1 MMKCKKKV
9 IDKRFVVALTVAMA
23 FAVGA
28 GVADAATKDITLV
41 KDWNLVNTP
50 LEPTAPA
57 IDTVLAGKG
66 YITAWAWDA
75 TASKWKVRLASE
87 SGAEIGTYATN
98 KGFSSLTEIHA
109 GQGFWLNM
117 SAAGTLTID
126 GTAPANTTSTLVAG
140 WNLVGSKYDQ
150 VKSTA
155 DIVAALGAAQVKP
168 LSLWKWQGANWAVA
182 LPYKT
187 DGTAMADGG
196 AAYAA
201 TKGFATL
208 SAVASTDGYW
218 VNGNT
223 SGNPTD
229 TPPEVGKVYKTT
241 GANTY
246 VPLANAPVKLNGV
259 LIGTTDAN
267 GNFPLPANLT
277 STDVISVGS
286 GDEYTVSASTLT
298 GGQLYMFA
306 QDQDSNKVTL
316 TQADTAASKPTPKTV
331 CSADGKACITV
342 SKMQL
347 TKDITVAVSPYAS
360 PLSIPNLAQIKGLD
374 PNYKAVAGADVIF
387 TDSLGNNIS
396 ETEAGFSGIVTASAS
411 NFITELT
418 GADLDSYLNN
428 GAIGSVDL
436 LEYKDGVWTKV
447 GEVTT
452 PSAELTSVVTK
463 TKVVDDKGTTDP
475 SDDTVT
481 EQDGPKAYTLKGVSG
496 TKLSGLKPFAFAFK
510 TAYMKGSIQVTVT
523 NKGILY
529 KSVSGD
535 SIVTT
540 NTEGQGAV
548 LDENFDSPVVGA
560 LVTTDN
566 SDAFVTTDANGQATI
581 EYILPPDNPNL
592 SLLIK
597 KDGYFDGT
605 ATFNVIDDTVKTAD
619 LLEVPAAA
627 AVGGV
632 IKDAETKV
640 GIAGAQ
646 VTLKNPIVLDKIAE
660 EDGTIMVGLDSEAT
674 YLWEISRQGTDV
686 WVPIV
691 PEAVGKNSITQQ
703 DIKTALITNFNTFIA
718 NLTTD
723 EKNSL
728 GQNPVGTYDVRITVT
743 HPFSNLNYVE
753 SATGYLD
760 VTFDLGQLEK
770 TASFSASQL
779 GQISVFGG
787 NDIGFY
793 YATAPIGTGGTFKW
807 TVILN
812 SWDDVNSNGTRDAGE
827 VTPLAQTEADAL
839 QTPFFNFID
848 AINLIQKNYLTLL
861 QVGNLQEPGEE
872 NKSYLEAGVTI
883 RIQMD
888 GKYLLGNLGLQE
900 KSSYGEFDITNAD
913 PLAPLSVGKF
923 VVLPNTTM
931 AFEEKQETD
940 LNGSYLF
947 PFVDPQL
954 NGMLGL
960 YAAADAYYPNNLFLD
975 ATGYELLIG
984 WITPADLELTPVAT
998 VDMPPAIGSTEVEP
1012 EPDKTN
1018 VDITGFPDPTGYLE
1032 TFEVAVV
1039 DGSDPS
1045 LFTTAANNGPWK
1057 VEGVADEGENTVRW
1071 WSLATP
1077 EAVGP
1082 AQGQIQYPLI
1092 DANADGTAD
1101 GGATGAYLLPAY
1113 DGTGVAWFGNKTTAT
1128 ISNMVGN
1135 YSSGAK
1141 SGTLTSSA
1149 IDLANYSFA
1158 TLDFA
1163 AWFEVE
1169 SVDVAKWQYDQMKVE
1184 VAVVAAAYPVTIGDY
1199 TFNSADDWKIV
1210 TFMNPDFEAAVQQA
1224 DINFSSGGN
1233 DAVPVWVK
1241 KQANLSPFAGQK
1253 IKLRFNFQSQDSL
1266 YNGGRGWAVDN
1277 VAIINGDSG
1286 LPFTLEQ
1293 SNYWWKAPTRK
1304 P

>member
-75 TASKWKVRLASE
+75 TAKNWKVRVASE
-87 SGAEIGTYATN
+87 SGAAIGTYATS
-98 KGFSSLTEIHA
+98 KGFANLTEVHA

-117 SAAGTLTID
+117 SAAGTLTVD

-241 GANTY
+241 DANTY
-246 VPLANAPVKLNGV
+246 VPLANAPVFLNGV
-259 LIGTTDAN
+259 QIGTTDAN
-267 GNFPLPANLT
+267 GNFALPANIAP
-277 STDVISVGS
+277 TDVITVGS
-286 GDEYTVSASTLT
+286 GNEYTVSASTLT

-306 QDQDSNKVTL
+306 QDQDANKVTL
-316 TQADTAASKPTPKTV
+316 TQADTSTNKPTAKKI
-331 CSADGKACITV
+331 CSSNGEACITV
-342 SKMQL
+342 SNMQL
-347 TKDITVAVSPYAS
+347 TKDITVAVTPYQS
-360 PLSIPNLAQIKGLD
+360 PLSIPTLAQITGMTCLD
-374 PNYKAVAGADVIF
+374 QDSNSIPCNYQAVAGADVIF
-387 TDSLGNNIS
+387 TDSMGETIS
-396 ETEAGFSGIVTASAS
+396 QTEAGFQGKVVPQAG
-411 NFITELT
+411 NFLTELT
-418 GADLDSYLNN
+418 GADLEDYLTN
-428 GAIGSVDL
+428 GIGSVDL
-436 LEYKDGVWTKV
+436 LEYVNGVWTKV
-447 GEVTT
+447 GASQITGVASKVKNDNGT
-452 PSAELTSVVTK
+452 P
-463 TKVVDDKGTTDP
+463 DNP
-475 SDDTVT
+475 NDDTLD
-481 EQDGPKAYTLKGVSG
+481 DGPKTYTLKGVEGS
-496 TKLSGLKPFAFAFK
+496 TLSGLNPFAFGFK
-510 TAYMKGSIQVTVT
+510 SDFIKGSIQVTVT
-523 NKGILY
+523 NKGLLY

-535 SIVTT
+535 NIVIT

-548 LDENFDSPVVGA
+548 LDESFDGPVAGA

-566 SDAFVTTDANGQATI
+566 SSAFVTTAADGKATI
-581 EYILPPDNPNL
+581 EYLLPPDNPNL

-605 ATFNVIDDTVKTAD
+605 ATFNVIDDTAKTVD
-619 LLEVPAAA
+619 LLEVPSSA

-632 IKDAETKV
+632 IKNAETKV

-646 VTLKNPIVLDKIAE
+646 VTLKNPIVLDKIGE

-674 YLWEISRQGTDV
+674 YLWEISKQGTDV
-686 WVPIV
+686 WVTIA
-691 PEAVGKNSITQQ
+691 EGLAKNSITQQ
-703 DIKTALITNFNTFIA
+703 EIKTTLVTNFTTFIA
-718 NLTTD
+718 GLTQE
-723 EKNSL
+723 EKDAL
-728 GQNPVGTYDVRITVT
+728 GQNPAGTYDVRITVT

-760 VTFDLGQLEK
+760 VTFDLTKFNE
-770 TASFSASQL
+770 TASLSGALL

-787 NDIGFY
+787 KDLGFY
-793 YATAPIGTGGTFKW
+793 YS
-807 TVILN
+807 TVPNLPKDYLQSYTWQTSLKSEDSAGVIEIAQGPVT
-812 SWDDVNSNGTRDAGE
+812 DVAFYMFT
-827 VTPLAQTEADAL
+827 
-839 QTPFFNFID
+839 D
-848 AINLIQKNYLTLL
+848 AINLLQKNYIKLISDCGFQGDEQGKTCLQSGISIWVQLTGNYEFGPSKTPVTK
-861 QVGNLQEPGEE
+861 QV
-872 NKSYLEAGVTI
+872 EA
-883 RIQMD
+883 Q
-888 GKYLLGNLGLQE
+888 
-900 KSSYGEFDITNAD
+900 FDVPAMVD
-913 PLAPLSVGKF
+913 PLAPLVVGKF

-1032 TFEVAVV
+1032 TFELAVV

-1101 GGATGAYLLPAY
+1101 GSATGAYLLPAY